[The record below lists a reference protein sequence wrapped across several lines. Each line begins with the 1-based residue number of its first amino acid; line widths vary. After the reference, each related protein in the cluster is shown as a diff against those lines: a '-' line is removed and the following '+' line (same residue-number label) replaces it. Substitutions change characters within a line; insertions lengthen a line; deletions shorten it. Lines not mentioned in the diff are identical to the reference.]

1 MGTVGLDNG
10 AGQSMLVASGEL
22 RVAVTRLSR
31 RLRAQNPFP
40 SLAQAAVLAHL
51 FDDGPKTTS
60 WLAAAERVRAQSMA
74 QVIRDLEDAGLVTR
88 WPDTIDRRQVIV
100 EITPSGREA
109 LLEDRRRRDEWFT
122 QVIEERFTPK
132 ERALL
137 LGAIPLLAR
146 LSAP

>member
-1 MGTVGLDNG
+1 M
-10 AGQSMLVASGEL
+10 MVASGEL

-31 RLRAQNPFP
+31 KLRAQNPFP
-40 SLAQAAVLAHL
+40 SLAQAAVLGHL

-74 QVIRDLEDAGLVTR
+74 QVIRDLEVAGLVTR
-88 WPDTIDRRQVIV
+88 RPDHVDRRQVIV
-100 EITPSGREA
+100 EITPSGCEA
-109 LLEDRRRRDEWFT
+109 LMEDRHRRDEWFT
-122 QVIEERFTPK
+122 QVISELFTPK

-146 LSAP
+146 LGAP